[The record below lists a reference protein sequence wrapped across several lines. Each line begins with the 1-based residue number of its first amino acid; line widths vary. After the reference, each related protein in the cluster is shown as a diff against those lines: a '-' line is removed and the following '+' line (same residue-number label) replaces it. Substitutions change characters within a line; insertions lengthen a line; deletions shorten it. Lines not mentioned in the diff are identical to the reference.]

1 MKKLSL
7 ILLICLC
14 ACGQSSPSRIS
25 LFNEANS
32 TVGNRPP
39 SGYIEDGDSY
49 WKSRD
54 LAVGKD
60 WIVLQTSGNI
70 VEQAI
75 VGCLFANTGAQTKW
89 LKESYDTL
97 VADKWALLSDEG
109 GVWVLMKGDNLA
121 SGVSSVDNGNI
132 SASVVF
138 MSVSTALGDS
148 TGGTTDSGT
157 VSNTGGNMV
166 SATWT
171 AVDVSGIFGTD
182 SINAIAY
189 GGGKFVAGGDGGK
202 IAISTDGTNW
212 TAIFSPFDDSVNAI
226 VYDGGKFV
234 AGAEGMA
241 ASADGETW
249 RGISV
254 FEIFGWGTINTVG
267 YGNGRYVVGGYDGA
281 FADKIGAST
290 DGTAWTAVTTKAFDY
305 VDPEF
310 GHTTTAGI
318 TAIAYGGNRFVAG
331 GEMGKM
337 AYSSNGTAWTAADD
351 GGIFRDGFIR
361 SIAYGSGKFV
371 AVGDAGKMAYSSD
384 GTTWTAVSDTKFG
397 TSYIYAVAYGNG
409 RFVAGGADGKTA
421 VSTDGTTWTAID
433 TGTLFDFNF
442 YGSIDKGEIHAIAY
456 GNGRFVAVGFA
467 GKMAYLA
474 D

>member
-1 MKKLSL
+1 MASKKFLLGIL
-7 ILLICLC
+7 IIILALGMTVSGCSK
-14 ACGQSSPSRIS
+14 SSKSGGGLADGPTANETSVGTAGD
-25 LFNEANS
+25 NTEAN
-32 TVGNRPP
+32 T
-39 SGYIEDGDSY
+39 
-49 WKSRD
+49 
-54 LAVGKD
+54 
-60 WIVLQTSGNI
+60 TS
-70 VEQAI
+70 
-75 VGCLFANTGAQTKW
+75 NT
-89 LKESYDTL
+89 D
-97 VADKWALLSDEG
+97 
-109 GVWVLMKGDNLA
+109 
-121 SGVSSVDNGNI
+121 I
-132 SASVVF
+132 
-138 MSVSTALGDS
+138 S
-148 TGGTTDSGT
+148 TGNNT

-202 IAISTDGTNW
+202 IATSPDGVNW
-212 TAIFSPFDDSVNAI
+212 TAIYISPFDDSVNAI
-226 VYDGGKFV
+226 VYDGDKFV

-249 RGISV
+249 RGIRV

-267 YGNGRYVVGGYDGA
+267 YGNGRYVAGGYDGD
-281 FADKIGAST
+281 FADIIGAST
-290 DGTAWTAVTTKAFDY
+290 GGTAWTAVTTKAFDY
-305 VDPEF
+305 IDPEF

-318 TAIAYGGNRFVAG
+318 TGIAYGSGRFVAG

-337 AYSSNGTAWTAADD
+337 AYSSDGTTWTAVDD
-351 GGIFRDGFIR
+351 GGIFGNGFIR

-371 AVGDAGKMAYSSD
+371 AVGDVGKMATSSD
-384 GTTWTAVSDTKFG
+384 GITWTAVSDTKFG

-421 VSTDGTTWTAID
+421 ISTDGTTWTAVD
-433 TGTLFDFNF
+433 TGTLFDFNL

-467 GKMAYLA
+467 GTMAYLA